1 MAIALFSFFRSF
13 FAAATR
19 PAQGAVTCVRQPV
32 MRVQGGHKCPPYVT
46 PGRAVRVVHKGQ
58 GRMVISGRLA
68 DVCAELDRLVAQ
80 EARSAQALAPA
91 R

>member
-13 FAAATR
+13 FAR
-19 PAQGAVTCVRQPV
+19 PAAVVPTCARQPV
-32 MRVQGGHKCPPYVT
+32 MRAQGGHKCPPYVT
-46 PGRAVRVVHKGQ
+46 PARAVRVVHKGQ

-68 DVCAELDRLVAQ
+68 DVCAEIDRLAAQ
-80 EARSAQALAPA
+80 EAVNAQVLAPA